1 VVSVIRVY
9 LKTEPAGEVGFGKL
23 CPEDVLELEKSY
35 ESPDFKDSDFVSGY
49 YNYFRQSA
57 HGVFTS
63 LDDRI
68 EGEVPNYELVETICL
83 PTGEDK
89 VTIEDGWYLLA
100 TSLSKCSIEFDFE
113 PAGGVFDAE
122 KFVVEYKKFEF
133 GDFEDELYGALS
145 FNVVCDFKYDGNSLL
160 EDGDHELVD
169 RGFDREARIF
179 QVFEGTVHPFYSNRN
194 YSEESWGRKPS

>member
-1 VVSVIRVY
+1 MVSVIRVY

-23 CPEDVLELEKSY
+23 CPEDVTALGKSY
-35 ESPDFKDSDFVSGY
+35 KSPDFKDSDFVSGS

-68 EGEVPNYELVETICL
+68 EGEVPNYKLVETICL
-83 PTGEDK
+83 PTKENTD
-89 VTIEDGWYLLA
+89 TIEDGWYLMA

-113 PAGGVFDAE
+113 PAGGVFEAE
-122 KFVVEYKKFEF
+122 KFLIEYKKFEF

-169 RGFDREARIF
+169 RGFDREVRIF

-194 YSEESWGRKPS
+194 HSEETWGRKPS